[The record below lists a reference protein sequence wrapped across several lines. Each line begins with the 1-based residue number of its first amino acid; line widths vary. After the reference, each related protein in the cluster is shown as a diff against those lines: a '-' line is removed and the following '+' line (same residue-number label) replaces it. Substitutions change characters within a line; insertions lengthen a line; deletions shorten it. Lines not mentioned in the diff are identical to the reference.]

1 MSTSRIIARMFFLVM
16 ALFMALSAT
25 QAQPILNV
33 QVSDQKAGSLL
44 VFPYYTSKAQDRRDT
59 RVTISNPG
67 PKHVTVHIFMLD
79 GSNCSQ
85 ADQFTCLTPNASVA
99 FRASE
104 LDPEVTGWILAVAV
118 DDLTGHP
125 ITANSLIGNAF
136 LQDGDYVGNY
146 GAETFWAQGTPS
158 TILDPNAG
166 AFGTA
171 TLKFNGGAGTGGYD
185 MMPTQFAVEIQSI
198 NDSVGQRIVT
208 VGMVGDLTA
217 GSPLGAGQVG
227 IGQLYNGNEKP
238 FGSFTR
244 ILNEGCQASV
254 VLNAAVPRVPLGM
267 GNLIPPGHIGTMKFF
282 IGGGVGLF
290 MTPKTLGNR
299 WFGVRNLHK
308 ISVMEKTLV
317 IPIFTPSC

>member
-1 MSTSRIIARMFFLVM
+1 MSISRNIARIFFLFM
-16 ALFMALSAT
+16 ALFIALSAT

-67 PKHVTVHIFMLD
+67 PKHVTAHIFMLD

-85 ADQFTCLTPNASVA
+85 ADQFVCLTPNASIA

-118 DDLTGHP
+118 DDVTGHP
-125 ITANSLIGNAF
+125 VAMNSLIGNAF
-136 LQDGDYVGNY
+136 LMDGDYVGNY
-146 GAETFWAQGTPS
+146 GAESFWATGNPS
-158 TILDPNAG
+158 DIVDPNAG

-171 TLKFNGGAGTGGYD
+171 TLKFNGGVGTGGYD
-185 MMPTQFAVEIQSI
+185 LLPTQFAVEIQSI
-198 NDSVGQRIVT
+198 NDAVGQKIVT
-208 VGMVGDLTA
+208 VGMVGDLTS
-217 GSPLGAGQVG
+217 GSPTGAGQVG

-244 ILNEGCQASV
+244 ILNDGCQSSA
-254 VLNAAVPRVPLGM
+254 VLTSGVPRVPLGM
-267 GNLIPPGHIGTMKFF
+267 NNLVPAGHVGTMKFF
-282 IGGGVGLF
+282 TGGGVGLF
-290 MTPKTLGNR
+290 LTPKALGNR
-299 WFGVRNLHK
+299 WYGVRNLHK
-308 ISVMEKTLV
+308 ISVMEKSLI